1 MSDRIK
7 NEALKR
13 QAMKEEPRFLSI
25 LLKNKELL
33 MDAMSNGFKN
43 GSDGHF
49 WHNEPRFLFNIISSY
64 YEKHDALLTR
74 TAMESVMDGMS
85 HIGDK
90 EITDADRSSAR
101 MYWDKVWGHTGSNE
115 EDYKLLK
122 DNISSRYVQWQAFQI
137 ISENLEK
144 LVKATNNQI
153 PLVKEIQESFIKIDN
168 MDPDPYSLVMDMEEG
183 ITRSMEHIVNRRDN
197 PDDIPAV
204 LTGLKA
210 IDEIYHG
217 FEYGSYTII
226 SGMINGGKTTLMFNM
241 GFNMARAG
249 YNVVYVSLE
258 KKAVQLYT
266 RLLALH
272 ALVDYNRIKVGGR
285 EEKGLNDENFD
296 RLKEAS
302 INLLEEVKPNFDVI
316 QAAQGTK
323 VSKILSEIEK
333 IKRRKK
339 IDVVIY
345 DYLGVIGNETN
356 HSGRPDLDDAYTS
369 SRIQAYGRINN
380 FVTISAV
387 QLKTSSSKEIRN
399 KAKKTSDDESSDVA
413 VHTEDLAGSKMIIA
427 DAENGLSAV
436 LNNDSPP
443 TKMFVFGTKARD
455 DEAKRTMV
463 LDFDGKLG
471 RVSDPVF
478 QPGHASE
485 VDDILFNSDI
495 TEEELISE
503 DAIYNPPTDSDDDIV
518 FPDDGLNLEDPD
530 LNFISDE
537 ALKSIIDEDDMLKEI
552 LDL

>member
-101 MYWDKVWGHTGSNE
+101 MYWDRVWGDTGSNE

-122 DNISSRYVQWQAFQI
+122 DNINSRYVQWQAFQI

>member
-101 MYWDKVWGHTGSNE
+101 MYWDKVWGDTGSNE

-122 DNISSRYVQWQAFQI
+122 DNINSRYVQWQAFQI

-197 PDDIPAV
+197 PDDILAV

-210 IDEIYHG
+210 IDEMDHG

>member
-101 MYWDKVWGHTGSNE
+101 MYWDKVWGDTGSNE

-122 DNISSRYVQWQAFQI
+122 DNINSRYVQWQAFQI